1 MFFSIIFFILS
12 YIVLERVIFLMKSV
26 IPFTKELEF
35 DTKVSEI
42 TSISLEREF
51 KLVDDSIEGN
61 LLVTGEYKSHEVSVN
76 ILPFS
81 FKIPF
86 SIGISNRAIE
96 DSISL
101 EISDFAYDMVDDNKI
116 KVHIELELDFTEEEI
131 KEVKDESNEIID
143 MLENDR
149 AVVDIPEIVE
159 ESKEEEVLVKNEE
172 VNNEEL
178 NEVEEEGLDKEMIV
192 EESVM
197 KNEVK
202 DEYMTYHI
210 HILKEGET
218 LETLCAMY
226 KVTGSFLAEYNDIS
240 NLNVGDKILIPFEN
254 E

>member
-1 MFFSIIFFILS
+1 
-12 YIVLERVIFLMKSV
+12 MKSV

-86 SIGISNRAIE
+86 SIGISNRTIA
-96 DSISL
+96 DSVSL
-101 EISDFAYDMVDDNKI
+101 EISDFAYDMIDDNKI
-116 KVHIELELDFTEEEI
+116 KVHIELELDFEEEEEVL
-131 KEVKDESNEIID
+131 EVKDESEEIID
-143 MLENDR
+143 MLESEEER
-149 AVVDIPEIVE
+149 TVLDIPEIVE
-159 ESKEEEVLVKNEE
+159 ETKEEEVLIN
-172 VNNEEL
+172 
-178 NEVEEEGLDKEMIV
+178 D
-192 EESVM
+192 EESTVLEEKEDEKM
-197 KNEVK
+197 IEETVINSEVK

-218 LETLCAMY
+218 LETLCTMY
-226 KVTGSFLAEYNDIS
+226 QVTGSFIAEYNDIS
-240 NLNVGDKILIPFEN
+240 NLNPGDKIIIPFEN

>member
-1 MFFSIIFFILS
+1 
-12 YIVLERVIFLMKSV
+12 MKSV

-51 KLVDDSIEGN
+51 NLENDSIEGN

-86 SIGISNRAIE
+86 SIELSNRAIK

-101 EISDFAYDMVDDNKI
+101 EISDFAYDTIDDNKI
-116 KVHIELELDFTEEEI
+116 KVHIELELNFDEAEEEPEI
-131 KEVKDESNEIID
+131 KDESNEIIEL
-143 MLENDR
+143 LEKEEER
-149 AVVDIPEIVE
+149 SVIDIPQIIEETKEEEILVTPNE
-159 ESKEEEVLVKNEE
+159 ETETESKEEEIIEIEKK
-172 VNNEEL
+172 
-178 NEVEEEGLDKEMIV
+178 EEEQMI
-192 EESVM
+192 
-197 KNEVK
+197 NETVIENNTK

-210 HILKEGET
+210 HILKEGES

-226 KVTGSFLAEYNDIS
+226 HVTGSFLADYNDIS
-240 NLNVGDKILIPFEN
+240 NLNPGDKILIPFEN

>member
-1 MFFSIIFFILS
+1 
-12 YIVLERVIFLMKSV
+12 MKNV

-35 DTKVSEI
+35 ETKVSEI

-51 KLVDDSIEGN
+51 EVNNDSIEGN

-76 ILPFS
+76 VLPFS

-86 SIGISNRAIE
+86 SIDISAKTIM

-116 KVHIELELDFTEEEI
+116 KVHIELELEFEEEKEEI
-131 KEVKDESNEIID
+131 KEEKDESEKIID
-143 MLENDR
+143 MLEEER
-149 AVVDIPEIVE
+149 SVVDIPEIVE
-159 ESKEEEVLVKNEE
+159 EANSEEVLVTENKEIEEEKEE
-172 VNNEEL
+172 VIEE
-178 NEVEEEGLDKEMIV
+178 NIDEEEKKMI
-192 EESVM
+192 EETVI
-197 KNEVK
+197 NTETK

-226 KVTGSFLAEYNDIS
+226 HVTGSFIAEYNDIS
-240 NLNVGDKILIPFEN
+240 NLTTGDKILIPFEN

>member
-1 MFFSIIFFILS
+1 
-12 YIVLERVIFLMKSV
+12 MKNV

-35 DTKVSEI
+35 ETKVSEI

-51 KLVDDSIEGN
+51 EVNNDSIEGN

-76 ILPFS
+76 VLPFS

-86 SIGISNRAIE
+86 SIDISAKTIM

-116 KVHIELELDFTEEEI
+116 KVHIELELEFEEEKEEI
-131 KEVKDESNEIID
+131 KEEKDESEKIID
-143 MLENDR
+143 MLEEER
-149 AVVDIPEIVE
+149 SVVDIPEIVE
-159 ESKEEEVLVKNEE
+159 EANSEEVLVTENKEIEEEKEE
-172 VNNEEL
+172 VIEE
-178 NEVEEEGLDKEMIV
+178 NIDEEEKKMI
-192 EESVM
+192 EETVI
-197 KNEVK
+197 NTETK

-226 KVTGSFLAEYNDIS
+226 HVTGSFISEYNDIS
-240 NLNVGDKILIPFEN
+240 NLTTGDKILIPFEN

>member
-1 MFFSIIFFILS
+1 
-12 YIVLERVIFLMKSV
+12 MKNV

-35 DTKVSEI
+35 ETKVSEI

-51 KLVDDSIEGN
+51 NVENDSIEGN

-76 ILPFS
+76 VLPFS

-86 SIGISNRAIE
+86 SIDISAKTIL

-116 KVHIELELDFTEEEI
+116 KVHIELELEFEEEKEEI
-131 KEVKDESNEIID
+131 KEEKDESNNIIE
-143 MLENDR
+143 MLEENNEER
-149 AVVDIPEIVE
+149 SVVDIPEIVE
-159 ESKEEEVLVKNEE
+159 EANSEEVLVTENK
-172 VNNEEL
+172 
-178 NEVEEEGLDKEMIV
+178 EVEEEKEEVMEETIDEEEKKMI
-192 EESVM
+192 EETVISA
-197 KNEVK
+197 ETK

-226 KVTGSFLAEYNDIS
+226 HVTGSFIAEYNDIS
-240 NLNVGDKILIPFEN
+240 NLTTGDKILIPFEN

>member
-1 MFFSIIFFILS
+1 M
-12 YIVLERVIFLMKSV
+12 IFLMKSV

-51 KLVDDSIEGN
+51 NLENESIVGN

-76 ILPFS
+76 VLPFS

-86 SIGISNRAIE
+86 SIDISSKTKE

-116 KVHIELELDFTEEEI
+116 KVHIELELEFEEQEEPEEE
-131 KEVKDESNEIID
+131 KEQEDDSREIIE
-143 MLENDR
+143 MLEEER
-149 AVVDIPEIVE
+149 AVEDIPLIVE
-159 ESKEEEVLVKNEE
+159 EAKEEEVLINDEE
-172 VNNEEL
+172 QVS
-178 NEVEEEGLDKEMIV
+178 EVEEKEEEKMITETV
-192 EESVM
+192 INTSTT
-197 KNEVK
+197 

-226 KVTGSFLAEYNDIS
+226 HVTGSFLAEYNDIS
-240 NLNVGDKILIPFEN
+240 NLTTGDKILIPFEN

>member
-1 MFFSIIFFILS
+1 
-12 YIVLERVIFLMKSV
+12 MKNV

-35 DTKVSEI
+35 ETKVSEI

-51 KLVDDSIEGN
+51 EVNNDSIEGN

-76 ILPFS
+76 VLPFS

-86 SIGISNRAIE
+86 SIDISAKTIM

-116 KVHIELELDFTEEEI
+116 KVHIELELEFEEEKEEI
-131 KEVKDESNEIID
+131 KEEKDESEKIID
-143 MLENDR
+143 MLEER
-149 AVVDIPEIVE
+149 SVVDIPEIVE
-159 ESKEEEVLVKNEE
+159 EANSEEVLVTENKEI
-172 VNNEEL
+172 
-178 NEVEEEGLDKEMIV
+178 EEEKMI
-192 EESVM
+192 EETVI
-197 KNEVK
+197 NTETK

-226 KVTGSFLAEYNDIS
+226 HVTGSFISEYNDIS
-240 NLNVGDKILIPFEN
+240 NLTTGDKILIPFEN

>member
-1 MFFSIIFFILS
+1 
-12 YIVLERVIFLMKSV
+12 MKNV

-35 DTKVSEI
+35 ETKVSEI

-51 KLVDDSIEGN
+51 EVNNDSIDGN

-76 ILPFS
+76 VLPFS

-86 SIGISNRAIE
+86 SIDISAKTIM

-116 KVHIELELDFTEEEI
+116 KVHIELELEFEEEKEEI
-131 KEVKDESNEIID
+131 KEEKDESEEIID
-143 MLENDR
+143 MLEEER
-149 AVVDIPEIVE
+149 SVVDIPEIVE
-159 ESKEEEVLVKNEE
+159 EANSEEVLVENKEE
-172 VNNEEL
+172 VKEEK
-178 NEVEEEGLDKEMIV
+178 EEVVVEETIDEEDKKMI
-192 EESVM
+192 EETVI
-197 KNEVK
+197 NTETK

-226 KVTGSFLAEYNDIS
+226 HVTGSFIAEYNDIS
-240 NLNVGDKILIPFEN
+240 NLTTGDKILIPFEN